1 MKIPQFEMPGMNN
14 GTNFVNEDLIDI
26 KKHFGR
32 HIAVIPQYYTQGIPG
47 SINKCL
53 ARETVIAKLEIAM
66 TALPKNL
73 TFAIFDAWRPIA
85 VQQYLFDDFY
95 NRIKKEN
102 KNLDDD
108 KLLALVTKYAAL
120 PSTDMDLPSPH
131 NSGGAL
137 DLTLYDKKQKA
148 PLNMGTKFDSLSE
161 KAQTDYYETQ
171 GSDEVRVNRRLL
183 YEVMINAGFT
193 NLPSEWWHYDYGDS
207 SWSYYTGKPMMYR
220 GIVET

>member
-1 MKIPQFEMPGMNN
+1 
-14 GTNFVNEDLIDI
+14 
-26 KKHFGR
+26 
-32 HIAVIPQYYTQGIPG
+32 
-47 SINKCL
+47 
-53 ARETVIAKLEIAM
+53 
-66 TALPKNL
+66 
-73 TFAIFDAWRPIA
+73 

-108 KLLALVTKYAAL
+108 KLLALVTKYAAP